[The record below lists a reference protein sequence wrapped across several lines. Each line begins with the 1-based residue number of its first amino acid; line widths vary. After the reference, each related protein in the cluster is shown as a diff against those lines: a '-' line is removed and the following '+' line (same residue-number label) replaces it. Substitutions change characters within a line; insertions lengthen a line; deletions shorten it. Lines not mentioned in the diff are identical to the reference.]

1 MEAVPPGSCISCTRL
16 AEATTAG
23 WESEDG
29 VEIAEAVI
37 ALERLRVA
45 EKAPAAIF
53 AVRLPILTITGGVI
67 RGRVLTLEYLTQS
80 RPLELAMSFLICF
93 RVIVEKS

>member
-1 MEAVPPGSCISCTRL
+1 MDAVPPDSCISRTRFT
-16 AEATTAG
+16 EATGAG

-29 VEIAEAVI
+29 VEIADAVN

-53 AVRLPILTITGGVI
+53 AVRLPIFTITGGVI
-67 RGRVLTLEYLTQS
+67 GDSGFTLEYLTQS
-80 RPLELAMSFLICF
+80 RPLEFATSL
-93 RVIVEKS
+93 